1 MPQPPTGTVSFVF
14 TDIEG
19 SVTLWEQRPE
29 AMKLALARHDAVL
42 REVIGAHSGFIF
54 KTVGDAFCAAFATAS
69 DALAAA
75 TAAQRAMQAEDWR
88 DTPIKVRMGLHT
100 GAAEERDG
108 DYFGATVNRVARVMS
123 TAYGQQILLSTAT
136 AELLRDELP
145 GGLTLRDMSEHRLKG
160 LINPERLWQVVAPGL
175 RRDFPALQSL
185 NAIPNNLP
193 LRSTSFL
200 GRDQDVSQ
208 VRDLLETT
216 NLLTLVGPGGIGK
229 TSLSLQVA
237 ASVLDRF
244 KDGVW
249 FVELAPLADAALVPS
264 AVAAA
269 LGLREEPAKPLLT
282 TLLDFLHQRQLLII
296 LDNCEHLVEA
306 CAHFADLVLRTSHET
321 RILSSSREPLT
332 IGGELAWR
340 VSPLPTPDPKAPT
353 SILQLTQFA
362 AVRLFVERAR
372 FANASFQVTNDN
384 APSVAQICWRLD
396 GVPLAIELAASRVKA
411 MRVEQLAERLDD
423 RFRLLTGGSR
433 TALPRQQTLRATID
447 WSHGLLPEVER
458 VLLRRLSVFSGG
470 WTLEA
475 AEAVCAGDGVDSAE
489 ALDALTRLVDKSLVI
504 LDDLAVEPRY
514 RMLETIRQYSRE
526 KLVDANEVEQIGDR
540 HLTFFARQA
549 EWLEPRLYWRDQ
561 FQWYAKTDTDL
572 DNFRAALEHSLSPT
586 RVYDGMRLVN
596 NFHRYWVARSY
607 WREAVGWMKRLLSV
621 SGSNDRHPLRARTL
635 YAVGHITN
643 FFDPAQA
650 RSFVEEGLTLARSL
664 DDKQTT
670 SEALWVMGRLNHPK
684 LDGTAAPYFEEAI
697 ELARAIDFV
706 RSAMH
711 AYYAYGVYKIGVG
724 EYEAAKAL
732 LGEGII
738 QAERMGDDAL
748 LLGQCAGYLG
758 LVAMLQGDFVEAK
771 SQLDK
776 SLALHRSTE
785 YLAGIAESLWL
796 QGRLALR
803 QNDFDPALHHFKES
817 LALYRTYS
825 TSVWITRNLVYIAI
839 LHIARDQFSIAAR
852 LVGALDP
859 RDKAFGSIHAHL
871 GSRDSIAEYQ
881 SAVEN
886 LRARMPAA
894 AFDAE
899 WKAETRIDRR
909 TIDRTCPVVDARVGR
924 ILPRRRSEFLRRD
937 GAIRCWADSAPP
949 REVRSLTQTKRSVPR
964 SATAASRRL
973 RPSLGIGRLPEFT
986 ASRVASQFE
995 FERLDASLAL
1005 AARFLYA
1012 WRKARKKANEP
1023 SREDDDGMCG

>member
-1 MPQPPTGTVSFVF
+1 MPHPPIGTVSFVF

-19 SVTLWEQRPE
+19 SVTLWERHPE
-29 AMKLALARHDAVL
+29 AMRLALARHNAVL

-75 TAAQRAMQAEDWR
+75 TAAQRIMQAEDWR
-88 DTPIKVRMGLHT
+88 DTPIKVRIGLHT

-108 DYFGATVNRVARVMS
+108 DYFGTTVNRVARVMS
-123 TAYGQQILLSTAT
+123 AAYGQQILLSTAT
-136 AELLRDELP
+136 AELLRDQLP
-145 GGLTLRDMSEHRLKG
+145 GGLTLREMGEHRLKG

-175 RRDFPALQSL
+175 RQDFPALQSL

-244 KDGVW
+244 KDGAW

-264 AVAAA
+264 AVATA

-282 TLLDFLHQRQLLII
+282 TLLDFLCQRQLLII

-306 CAHFADLVLRTSHET
+306 CAHFADSVLRTSHET
-321 RILSSSREPLT
+321 RILASSREPLT

-340 VSPLPTPDPKAPT
+340 VSPLPTPDPKAQTP
-353 SILQLTQFA
+353 ILQLTQFA
-362 AVRLFVERAR
+362 AVRLFIERAR

-384 APSVAQICWRLD
+384 APSVSQICWCLD

-411 MRVEQLAERLDD
+411 MRVEQIAERLGD

-433 TALPRQQTLRATID
+433 TALPRQQTLRSTID
-447 WSHGLLPEVER
+447 WSHSLLPEVER
-458 VLLRRLSVFSGG
+458 VMLRRLSVFSGG

-489 ALDALTRLVDKSLVI
+489 VLDTLTRLVDKSLVI

-549 EWLEPRLYWRDQ
+549 EWLEPHFYCPDQ
-561 FQWYAKTDTDL
+561 FQWYAKTDAEL

-586 RVYDGMRLVN
+586 RVRDGMRLVIAL
-596 NFHRYWVARSY
+596 HRYWVARVY
-607 WREAVGWMKRLLSV
+607 WREANGWLKRLLSV
-621 SGSNDRHPLRARTL
+621 SGSDDRSPLRARTMC
-635 YAVGHITN
+635 AAGHITN
-643 FFDPAQA
+643 YYDPTQA
-650 RSFVEEGLTLARSL
+650 RSFAEESLRLARSL
-664 DDKQTT
+664 DYKEGIID
-670 SEALWVMGRLNHPK
+670 ALWLMGRLNYPK
-684 LDGTAAPYFEEAI
+684 LDGTAVPYFEESI
-697 ELARAIDFV
+697 ELARAIDYV
-706 RSAMH
+706 KGAMH
-711 AYYAYGVYKIGVG
+711 AYYSYGVYKIGVG
-724 EYEAAKAL
+724 EHEAAKVL
-732 LGEGII
+732 LRESII
-738 QAERMGDDAL
+738 QAERIGGDAT
-748 LLGQCAGYLG
+748 LLGLCAGNLG
-758 LVAMLQGDFVEAK
+758 LVAMLHGDFVEAK

-776 SLALHRSTE
+776 SLALQRSAE
-785 YLAGIAESLWL
+785 FLAGIAELLWL

-803 QNDFDPALHHFKES
+803 QNDFDPALHYLKKS
-817 LALYRTYS
+817 LALYRTYT
-825 TSVWITRNLVYIAI
+825 TSMWVTRDLVYIAI
-839 LHIARDQFSIAAR
+839 LHVARNEFTIAAQ
-852 LVGALDP
+852 LVGALDA
-859 RDKAFGSIHAHL
+859 RDKALASINAHL
-871 GSRDSIAEYQ
+871 GSLASIAEYQ

-899 WKAETRIDRR
+899 WKA
-909 TIDRTCPVVDARVGR
+909 GH
-924 ILPRRRSEFLRRD
+924 
-937 GAIRCWADSAPP
+937 G
-949 REVRSLTQTKRSVPR
+949 LTVEQS
-964 SATAASRRL
+964 
-973 RPSLGIGRLPEFT
+973 IE
-986 ASRVASQFE
+986 
-995 FERLDASLAL
+995 LAL
-1005 AARFLYA
+1005 
-1012 WRKARKKANEP
+1012 
-1023 SREDDDGMCG
+1023 S